1 MPDTVF
7 FQFTNGVIV
16 IIAPDQIGVAGRITP
31 FVTDHRQPEGGGY
44 FCNRAVQGRG
54 EGMGGID
61 QQPDVFLP
69 AACFHRCRIHAAGQ
83 ADAMRTLYFLERA
96 FGRIIIRRTSFVC
109 DADAG
114 PSLRCSSQYQYHSL
128 F

>member
-61 QQPDVFLP
+61 QQPDVFSRQHVSI
-69 AACFHRCRIHAAGQ
+69 AAVSMPPVRRIPCA
-83 ADAMRTLYFLERA
+83 
-96 FGRIIIRRTSFVC
+96 
-109 DADAG
+109 
-114 PSLRCSSQYQYHSL
+114 HSISWSAPL
-128 F
+128 VE